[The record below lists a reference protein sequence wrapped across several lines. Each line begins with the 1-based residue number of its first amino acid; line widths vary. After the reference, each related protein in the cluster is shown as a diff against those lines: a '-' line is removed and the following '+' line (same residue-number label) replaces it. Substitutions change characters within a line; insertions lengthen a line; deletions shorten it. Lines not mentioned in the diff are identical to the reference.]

1 MEEADVES
9 ARGRF
14 SKRPCH
20 KPGVSLS
27 LRRFLFL
34 SSPARV
40 APASARLYSCLTAQ
54 QACLGSIMTRITRAV
69 NP

>member
-27 LRRFLFL
+27 PTIFLF
-34 SSPARV
+34 SQVRRVWRQPARASIAA
-40 APASARLYSCLTAQ
+40 APRSKHASDQS
-54 QACLGSIMTRITRAV
+54 
-69 NP
+69 